1 MRAVTNFFLRAKHWH
16 IFFLLFGIG
25 YIGGA
30 AALLLRLA
38 HARSPEDLLRV
49 NLPFGVVMVLSMFCL
64 VAWLWS
70 MGSFLNSIGQPA
82 LRLRLGFFRFALLYP
97 AVYIIVFLV
106 LFGIT
111 KPALIAVIFPLH
123 FFAMFCLFYD
133 LYLVS
138 KSLALIETGKPVS
151 FPDYAGSFFL
161 LWFFP
166 IGVWFIQPRI
176 NRLYA
181 QPLSRQEGITPTDM
195 CLPVAAPT
203 PRTVGNSI
211 ENPTGT
217 PPAYAGF
224 WLRCAASLIDGFL
237 ISFPLFILVFIAITV
252 VRIVNATRGRDPS
265 IGILAALLAIT
276 FLVPWLYFS
285 LLESS
290 PWQATIG
297 KIVLRLYVTDLEGN
311 RLTRGRA
318 MGRNLAKFL
327 SNLTIGVGHL
337 MCGFT
342 AKKQTLHDVL
352 AKCLVLRR
360 PKS

>member
-1 MRAVTNFFLRAKHWH
+1 MKVVTNFFLRAKHWQ
-16 IFFLLFGIG
+16 IFLLLFGIG
-25 YIGGA
+25 YVGGA
-30 AALLLRLA
+30 AAMLIPLA
-38 HARSPEDLLRV
+38 YARSPEDLLRV

-97 AVYIIVFLV
+97 AIYIIVFLV
-106 LFGIT
+106 LFGTT

-123 FFAMFCLFYD
+123 FFAMFCLFFD
-133 LYLVS
+133 LYFVS
-138 KSLALIETGKPVS
+138 KSLALIQTGKPVS

-166 IGVWFIQPRI
+166 VGVWFIQPRI

-195 CLPVAAPT
+195 YFPVAAPT
-203 PRTVGNSI
+203 PKTVGYSI
-211 ENPTGT
+211 ENPTET

-252 VRIVNATRGRDPS
+252 ARIVNATKGRDPS
-265 IGILAALLAIT
+265 IEILAAPLAIT

-285 LLESS
+285 FLESS

-297 KIVLRLYVTDLEGN
+297 KNVLRLYVTDLEGN
-311 RLTRGRA
+311 RLTRDRA
-318 MGRNLAKFL
+318 VGRNVAKFL
-327 SNLTIGVGHL
+327 SNLTMGIGHI

-342 AKKQTLHDVL
+342 ERKQTLHDLL
-352 AKCLVLRR
+352 ARCLVLRR
-360 PKS
+360 PKY